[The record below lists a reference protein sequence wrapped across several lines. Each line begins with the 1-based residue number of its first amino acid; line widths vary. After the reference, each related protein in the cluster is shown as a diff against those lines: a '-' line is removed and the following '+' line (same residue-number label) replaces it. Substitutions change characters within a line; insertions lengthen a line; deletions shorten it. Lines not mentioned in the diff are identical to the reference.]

1 MLVKTPRVA
10 GAPAA
15 LECQADRD
23 IRTQGS
29 ARAVDHAIKVVAGEV
44 VGIHIDDAMLTDG
57 LFDVVKAGNVAR
69 LGYMDFSSVTEV
81 FSMRRPRWD
90 AD

>member
-1 MLVKTPRVA
+1 M
-10 GAPAA
+10 
-15 LECQADRD
+15 
-23 IRTQGS
+23 QG
-29 ARAVDHAIKVVAGEV
+29 RDHAIRVVAGEV